1 MLVNS
6 FRYIA
11 AYKKKLFY
19 GGGGKQQKGNQGVE
33 W

>member
-11 AYKKKLFY
+11 ACKKLN
-19 GGGGKQQKGNQGVE
+19 GGGKQQKGNQGVE